1 MVKTIT
7 VADMALELG
16 VGQRKIYA
24 MLRENLIPHIRA
36 GALYLVSRAAWDLW
50 LSTLGTQESSRARS
64 GVLQIGRAHV

>member
-50 LSTLGTQESSRARS
+50 LSTLGIPQPSTSRN
-64 GVLQIGRAHV
+64 GVLQ

>member
-24 MLRENLIPHIRA
+24 MLRENLIPHIRS

-50 LSTLGTQESSRARS
+50 LSTLGIQQPSTSRN
-64 GVLQIGRAHV
+64 GVRQ

>member
-7 VADMALELG
+7 VPDMALELG

-24 MLRENLIPHIRA
+24 MLRDKQIPHIRN

-50 LSTLGTQESSRARS
+50 LSTLGIQESSTARS
-64 GVLQIGRAHV
+64 GVLQ

>member
-7 VADMALELG
+7 VAGMAMELG

-50 LSTLGTQESSRARS
+50 LSTLGIQQPSTSRN
-64 GVLQIGRAHV
+64 GVLQ